1 MGVPYILPHINDL
14 EPLLAGFNRV
24 ADEVKLAARLREP
37 TFAFH
42 FHVGETDAQAE
53 REAQGYIQQYVDTRA
68 VGNTKSFAEL
78 QEKGLII
85 VGGPDRCIRLLRRL
99 EKWGVQ
105 RILVILNYGGMPHPL
120 VLRSMERLAKEVVPA
135 FQT

>member
-1 MGVPYILPHINDL
+1 VKFATLSIMDHHPSAGRSVPAFYTEVLQQI
-14 EPLLAGFNRV
+14 EAAEAFGFHSV
-24 ADEVKLAARLREP
+24 W
-37 TFAFH
+37 FAEH
-42 FHVGETDAQAE
+42 H
-53 REAQGYIQQYVDTRA
+53 QQYVDTRA

-99 EKWGVQ
+99 EQWGVQ
-105 RILVILNYGGMPHPL
+105 RILAILNYGGMPHPL

-135 FQT
+135 FHA